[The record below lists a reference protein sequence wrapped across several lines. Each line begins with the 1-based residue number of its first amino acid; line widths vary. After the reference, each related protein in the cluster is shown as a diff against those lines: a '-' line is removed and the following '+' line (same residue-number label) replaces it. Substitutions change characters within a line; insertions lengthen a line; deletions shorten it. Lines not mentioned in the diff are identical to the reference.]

1 VVVAGTQGA
10 YFAAAGI
17 WPLLDI
23 TSFQLV
29 TGPKTDLWLVKT
41 VGVLIVVIGAVLLR
55 AARARRVGAEIAL
68 LGAGSALGLAA
79 IDLIYSLRGTISS
92 IYLLDAAAELVLV
105 LCWVLVRRSVSPS
118 GVSVS

>member
-1 VVVAGTQGA
+1 
-10 YFAAAGI
+10 
-17 WPLLDI
+17 
-23 TSFQLV
+23 
-29 TGPKTDLWLVKT
+29 
-41 VGVLIVVIGAVLLR
+41 
-55 AARARRVGAEIAL
+55 VGAEIAL

-118 GVSVS
+118 GASVS